1 MNSSN
6 SEVVAIYVTYTDDEW
21 PPLFGLFF
29 PSLLGDDV
37 KINIKKKKRRRD
49 AINGCLERNYPAI

>member
-37 KINIKKKKRRRD
+37 KINIQKKRRD